1 MQCKVLLCLYF
12 LTIIKHVSPTEV
24 WVRPHTSALLPCSIS
39 VPPVGDSLLG
49 ISWTFNGSHIAS
61 FGTTDDNHVDKGFS
75 WDTSLFVNGTFSLTV
90 LNATLDQQG
99 VYECQVRYNVSELHS
114 SNVTLDIKV
123 PPTLSIPST
132 MVVLDVK
139 SELQCIAEGFS
150 PPLVYFSWTRAGE
163 VVQLEQAVTAVDH
176 TPEGTYWAVN
186 VLKFI
191 PLVDDQNVI
200 YGCVVTHAAL
210 DKLLS
215 LEFQLSF
222 VYLPTVTLSAMPLPS
237 RDSPLTLSC
246 DIEGFYPE
254 DVSVS
259 WLQNGTEL
267 PAPLLSESGPDG
279 TFRTRR
285 YYTLSPEQRELAGE
299 VECVVHLPSITEPV
313 VTSAALA
320 DIDPIIE
327 TQTALT
333 KSAKASV
340 SLMCISLVLV
350 FLLCFGFSWRRRDE
364 YLEHQGSIL
373 GPTLFSVY
381 INDVALAA
389 GESLIHL

>member
-1 MQCKVLLCLYF
+1 
-12 LTIIKHVSPTEV
+12 
-24 WVRPHTSALLPCSIS
+24 
-39 VPPVGDSLLG
+39 
-49 ISWTFNGSHIAS
+49 
-61 FGTTDDNHVDKGFS
+61 
-75 WDTSLFVNGTFSLTV
+75 
-90 LNATLDQQG
+90 
-99 VYECQVRYNVSELHS
+99 
-114 SNVTLDIKV
+114 
-123 PPTLSIPST
+123 
-132 MVVLDVK
+132 
-139 SELQCIAEGFS
+139 
-150 PPLVYFSWTRAGE
+150 
-163 VVQLEQAVTAVDH
+163 
-176 TPEGTYWAVN
+176 
-186 VLKFI
+186 
-191 PLVDDQNVI
+191 
-200 YGCVVTHAAL
+200 
-210 DKLLS
+210 
-215 LEFQLSF
+215 
-222 VYLPTVTLSAMPLPS
+222 LPTVTLSAMPLPS

-340 SLMCISLVLV
+340 ALMCISLVLV
-350 FLLCFGFSWRRRDE
+350 FLLCFGFSWRRRD
-364 YLEHQGSIL
+364 
-373 GPTLFSVY
+373 
-381 INDVALAA
+381 
-389 GESLIHL
+389 GE